1 MAEAAEEL
9 HPPAALSK
17 AANEVVVEVEEAQ
30 GGAAVGATKEA
41 VAAAAKARGGTNGWG
56 GNRTS
61 CWSC

>member
-1 MAEAAEEL
+1 MSYIHQQRCRRQQKGVEA
-9 HPPAALSK
+9 
-17 AANEVVVEVEEAQ
+17 EVEEAQ

-61 CWSC
+61 CWSCW